1 MGRDASVI
9 DVPPVPLIG
18 ELEAAAPFAR
28 VLGLKLLEAGP
39 ELVRSRL
46 RWRPELCTVGG
57 VMHGGALIALA
68 DNCGGLC
75 AMLNLPE
82 GAQSTAT
89 TTSSTNLLRPVRG
102 GEVVATTRPLHKGRT
117 LMVLE
122 TEIRREDGELAAK
135 VTQTQLFTYA
145 R

>member
-1 MGRDASVI
+1 MSPHDRIS
-9 DVPPVPLIG
+9 

-28 VLGLKLLEAGP
+28 MLGMELLEADP
-39 ELVRSRL
+39 ELVRARL

-57 VMHGGALIALA
+57 AMHGGALMALA

-89 TTSSTNLLRPVRG
+89 ITSSTNLMRSVRT
-102 GEVVATTRPLHKGRT
+102 GEVTATARPLHKGRT
-117 LMVLE
+117 LMVIE
-122 TEIRREDGELAAK
+122 TEIRRQDGALAAK
-135 VTQTQLFTYA
+135 VAQTQVFGYG